1 MSQIAVMPPPSD
13 LIGAEPLGMLA
24 WVAVAP
30 RRTLRVPR
38 PVPWGALAL
47 LALLIAYAALLAGG
61 FATAISQ
68 PDDNGYFAQGSLLA
82 TSGRTW
88 FSTESDA
95 QYVGMHWLLT
105 PSGTYISRYPPG
117 LAGVV

>member
-24 WVAVAP
+24 WVAP
-30 RRTLRVPR
+30 RPKLRVPR
-38 PVPWGALAL
+38 GLPWGALAL
-47 LALLIAYAALLAGG
+47 LALLIAYAALLASG

-68 PDDNGYFAQGSLLA
+68 PDDNGYFGQGSLLA

-117 LAGVV
+117 LA